1 MEKFIIH
8 SKEYREIY
16 AQFMRYLIAIGYSQS
31 SCKTFDTGVRDFL
44 CWLESRGIALAEIEE
59 NDVEDFYNH
68 QQERCGLNTTAALSE
83 SYIEMRMYIVSL
95 LFEYLQDTGQF
106 ESNPIGSLQYRK
118 GHRVVRENLL
128 TVQDIQKLYEACQ
141 TAKQRSILGLAYG
154 CGLRKHEMVKLNA
167 KDVQIK
173 SKMLYVREGKGRR
186 KRCVPLSDRIAADFK
201 EYYYNERPVRLNRI
215 NTDSVQ
221 AFMLNKHGNRMQ
233 DWSYQFVIRQL
244 LIKADLNS
252 AITPHH
258 FRHAI
263 ATHLLENGMKL
274 EHVKDFL
281 GHKSIETTQT
291 YTHITT
297 AQMKKTTAYGTTAL
311 SA

>member
-1 MEKFIIH
+1 MEKFIVC

-16 AQFMRYLIAIGYSQS
+16 AQFMRYLHAIGYSDS

-44 CWLESRGIALAEIEE
+44 CWLERSNIALAEIGG

-68 QQERCGLNTTAALSE
+68 QQERCGLNTGAALSE
-83 SYIEMRMYIVSL
+83 SCIEMRMYIVSL
-95 LFEYLQDTGQF
+95 LFQYLQDTSQF
-106 ESNPIGSLQYRK
+106 EINPMGSLQYRK

-128 TVQDIQKLYEACQ
+128 TVQDVQRLYDECQ
-141 TAKQRSILGLAYG
+141 TGRERSILGLVYG
-154 CGLRKHEMVKLNA
+154 CGLRKHEMIKLNA

-173 SKMLYVREGKGRR
+173 NKMLYVREGKGGR
-186 KRCVPLSDRIAADFK
+186 KRCVPLSDRVAADFK
-201 EYYYNERPVRLNRI
+201 EYYYSERPGQLNRI
-215 NTDSVQ
+215 NADSVQ

-244 LIKADLNS
+244 LGKAQLNS
-252 AITPHH
+252 AITLHH

-297 AQMKKTTAYGTTAL
+297 AQLKKTTGYGTTAI